1 MALESST
8 GISPFPFLWV
18 NRTMRVYHY
27 SDIRVMAATFP
38 TVAYGSLAWSLA
50 LTFLLSW
57 VMAFQPSAY
66 RISNVSDYFIQFSK
80 NTFLNEAG
88 MRWYCTPYIFV
99 YFTLTSKPRIA
110 LIRAALILPF
120 NSISTT
126 IYIFP
131 CSS

>member
-38 TVAYGSLAWSLA
+38 TVACGSLAWSLA
-50 LTFLLSW
+50 GVPPFSGRGVPVHRLAAYQTYLITLFS
-57 VMAFQPSAY
+57 FQRTVKSG
-66 RISNVSDYFIQFSK
+66 
-80 NTFLNEAG
+80 NEVVG
-88 MRWYCTPYIFV
+88 TLYYT
-99 YFTLTSKPRIA
+99 YFTLTSNPKIA
-110 LIRAALILPF
+110 SISAARILPF
-120 NSISTT
+120 SSISTT

>member
-50 LTFLLSW
+50 SLSLLFMGHGVPVRRLTAYQTYLITLFNFQRTLVKRSW
-57 VMAFQPSAY
+57 NEV
-66 RISNVSDYFIQFSK
+66 VSHSV
-80 NTFLNEAG
+80 
-88 MRWYCTPYIFV
+88 YIRLFHSD
-99 YFTLTSKPRIA
+99 FKT
-110 LIRAALILPF
+110 
-120 NSISTT
+120 
-126 IYIFP
+126 
-131 CSS
+131 

>member
-50 LTFLLSW
+50 SLSLLFMGHGVPVRRLTAYQTYLITLFS
-57 VMAFQPSAY
+57 FQRTVKSG
-66 RISNVSDYFIQFSK
+66 
-80 NTFLNEAG
+80 NEVVG
-88 MRWYCTPYIFV
+88 TLYYT
-99 YFTLTSKPRIA
+99 YFTLTSNPKIA
-110 LIRAALILPF
+110 SISAARILPF
-120 NSISTT
+120 SSISTT